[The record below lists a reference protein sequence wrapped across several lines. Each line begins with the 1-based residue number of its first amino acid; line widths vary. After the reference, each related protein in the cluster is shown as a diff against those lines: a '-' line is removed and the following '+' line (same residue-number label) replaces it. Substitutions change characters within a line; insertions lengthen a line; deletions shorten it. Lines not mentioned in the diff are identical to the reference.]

1 VQSFAKA
8 IGGVSKIIPVKPNW
22 TSSEDLLGYYN
33 PIEKKYLA
41 TPFLEALLEAT
52 RNPDVPYFICLD
64 EMNLARVEYYFADF
78 LSKLEERT
86 ALPEIDLYSDDES
99 SHVLSEFNNVIQL
112 ITNARK
118 KYGKEDV
125 VNFVILLQDEEINA
139 ELKRVFGFSDKDS
152 LIKYHSDLRR
162 MLGGMIKTPSS
173 ITFPANVRIIGAIN
187 IDETTH
193 YLSPKILDRAHVM
206 KFDSPLLHDWISIG
220 EEVSSYGFDDVSK
233 SLRFDIDDLG
243 IRRPYP
249 AFKTSDDF
257 CKLMVDLTKQY
268 FTPLGVE
275 VGLRTIRQG
284 LNYVES
290 FLEFNSNT
298 DLAINNFMIHKI
310 FPKLT
315 FDGTKMIGDLEKMDL
330 LLRFQSQMSAEVIK
344 GEIKNTEG
352 KVAAFEL
359 EELISKTKSNDGI
372 VNYWA

>member
-1 VQSFAKA
+1 
-8 IGGVSKIIPVKPNW
+8 
-22 TSSEDLLGYYN
+22 
-33 PIEKKYLA
+33 
-41 TPFLEALLEAT
+41 
-52 RNPDVPYFICLD
+52 
-64 EMNLARVEYYFADF
+64 
-78 LSKLEERT
+78 
-86 ALPEIDLYSDDES
+86 
-99 SHVLSEFNNVIQL
+99 
-112 ITNARK
+112 
-118 KYGKEDV
+118 
-125 VNFVILLQDEEINA
+125 
-139 ELKRVFGFSDKDS
+139 
-152 LIKYHSDLRR
+152 

-257 CKLMVDLTKQY
+257 CKLMVGLTKQY